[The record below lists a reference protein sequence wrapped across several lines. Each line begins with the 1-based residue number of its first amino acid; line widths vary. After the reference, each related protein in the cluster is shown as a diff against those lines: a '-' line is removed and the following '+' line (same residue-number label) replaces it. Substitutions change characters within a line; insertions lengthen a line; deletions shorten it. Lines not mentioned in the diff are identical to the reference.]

1 MESTVLLLGVDG
13 GGTITR
19 GRLTDRTGKVLGH
32 GTAGPANLRFG
43 LEPSFGAV
51 FAVTEQCL
59 ESANLAR
66 DEVKRIVA
74 CLALAGA
81 SEPTELAAA
90 KKHVHPY
97 RKLVITTDAHA
108 ACVGAHAGKD
118 GGVVIIGTGAIGC
131 AIVQG
136 SEYRCGGWGFP
147 VSDEGSGAWLGCE
160 AIRRVLWAHDGR
172 IGWSECLRAL
182 FTEFQSDPH
191 RIVHWMTN
199 ARPRDFARFAPLVFE
214 HARSDAVAAELVR
227 SAAGHIDQLALRLL
241 ELGAP
246 RLSLMGGLAD
256 KIEPFLAARV
266 KEHLMPPA
274 ADAVSGA
281 LTLARAEAETLATA
295 KG

>member
-1 MESTVLLLGVDG
+1 MESAMLLLGVDG

-59 ESANLAR
+59 ESANLTR

-131 AIVQG
+131 AIV
-136 SEYRCGGWGFP
+136 
-147 VSDEGSGAWLGCE
+147 
-160 AIRRVLWAHDGR
+160 
-172 IGWSECLRAL
+172 
-182 FTEFQSDPH
+182 
-191 RIVHWMTN
+191 
-199 ARPRDFARFAPLVFE
+199 
-214 HARSDAVAAELVR
+214 
-227 SAAGHIDQLALRLL
+227 
-241 ELGAP
+241 
-246 RLSLMGGLAD
+246 
-256 KIEPFLAARV
+256 
-266 KEHLMPPA
+266 
-274 ADAVSGA
+274 
-281 LTLARAEAETLATA
+281 LARLRGHPPRSMGA
-295 KG
+295 

>member
-1 MESTVLLLGVDG
+1 MESAVLLLGIDG
-13 GGTITR
+13 GGSVTR
-19 GRLTDRTGKVLGH
+19 GRLTDGTGKVLGH

-43 LEPSFGAV
+43 IEPSFGAV

-59 ESANLAR
+59 AEANLAR
-66 DEVKRIVA
+66 GEVKRIVA

-97 RKLVITTDAHA
+97 RKLLITTDAHA
-108 ACVGAHAGKD
+108 ACIGAHQGND
-118 GGVVIIGTGAIGC
+118 GGVVIVGTGAIGC
-131 AIVQG
+131 AIVKG
-136 SEYRCGGWGFP
+136 AEYRCGGWGFP

-160 AIRRVLWAHDGR
+160 ALRRVLWAHDGLT
-172 IGWSECLRAL
+172 GWSASLRAL
-182 FTEFQSDPH
+182 FTEFQSEPH
-191 RIVHWMTN
+191 KIVHWMTN

-214 HARSDAVAAELVR
+214 HARSDAVAAELVTN
-227 SAAGHIDQLALRLL
+227 AAGHIDRLALRLL

-246 RLSLMGGLAD
+246 RLALVGGLAD

-266 KEHLMPPA
+266 REHLVPAA

-281 LTLARAEAETLATA
+281 LTLARAEAETLVAA

>member
-1 MESTVLLLGVDG
+1 MESAVLLLGIDG
-13 GGTITR
+13 GGTVTR
-19 GRLTDRTGKVLGH
+19 GRLTDIASKVLGH

-43 LEPSFGAV
+43 IEPSFGAV

-59 ESANLAR
+59 ASASLSR

-108 ACVGAHAGKD
+108 ACVGANAGKD
-118 GGVVIIGTGAIGC
+118 GGAVIVGTGAIGC

-136 SEYRCGGWGFP
+136 AEYRCGGWGFP

-172 IGWSECLRAL
+172 IGWSACLRAL

-191 RIVHWMTN
+191 RIVHWMTT

-214 HARSDAVAAELVR
+214 HAPSDAVAAELVR

-246 RLSLMGGLAD
+246 RLSLVGGLAD
-256 KIEPFLAARV
+256 KIEPFLAAGV

-281 LTLARAEAETLATA
+281 LALARAEAETLVAA